1 MSFYNPNIQET
12 FDNDSR
18 NFVVLK
24 DMTFGFFEIVYSI
37 SIDYKVKELLDIQ
50 HKEML
55 NYAKFKNNYQ
65 HYNLQ
70 LVDHSFPELL
80 GDIASEVFFGNI
92 NSFQDYILNKKPFQS
107 IFEEYEVLYLSDKI
121 QDFIEL
127 LVYSDI
133 ASKHKSKGDR
143 DFSKIFQQKNI
154 IDEPRYYTLF
164 DRLKLY
170 DYLKKEIKLA
180 IDMNKSTINGTKV
193 TLCLKIF
200 V

>member
-1 MSFYNPNIQET
+1 MSFYNPNIQQT
-12 FDNDSR
+12 FDEDSR
-18 NFVVLK
+18 DLVILK
-24 DMTFGFFEIVYSI
+24 DVTFGVFEIVYSI
-37 SIDYKVKELLDIQ
+37 SIDHEIKQLTDIQ
-50 HKEML
+50 QKEMF
-55 NYAKFKNNYQ
+55 KFVKLKNNYQ

-70 LVDHSFPELL
+70 LVDNSFPESLS
-80 GDIASEVFFGNI
+80 DIALDAFFGNV

-107 IFEEYEVLYLSDKI
+107 IFEEYEILYLSDKI

-133 ASKHKSKGDR
+133 SSKHKSKGER
-143 DFSKIFQQKNI
+143 NFSRVFKQKTI
-154 IDEPRYYTLF
+154 IDEPQYYTLF

-170 DYLKKEIKLA
+170 DYLKQKMKLE
-180 IDMNKSTINGTKV
+180 IDMNKSAINGNEV